1 MKQILALLVCYTL
14 LFQCVHVNSN
24 SCRGER
30 SQQGFALLYKNYSST
45 FVERYA
51 DCLDLCLD
59 DLSCMSF
66 NFWLE
71 TKQCDLNN
79 HSRETCPVCYQAAPS
94 RYMGMA
100 RSDIDECSNGSHDC
114 DVNANCT
121 NTVGS
126 YNCTCKEGYAG
137 DGRSCSDIDEC
148 SNGSH
153 NCDVNANCTNTVGS
167 HECTCKEGF
176 AGDGRSCSDINE
188 CSNGSHNCD
197 VNANCTN
204 TVGSYNCTCNEGYAG
219 DGRSCS
225 DIDECGKGSH
235 ECDVNANCTNTV
247 GSYNCTC
254 KEGYAG
260 DGRSCSDID
269 ECSNDSHDCD
279 VNANCTNTVGSH
291 ECTCKEG
298 FAGNG
303 RSCSDI
309 DECSNGSH
317 DCNVNANCTNTVG
330 SHNCT
335 CKEGYA
341 GDGRSCSVCP
351 VPVGM
356 ESGAILDSQITA
368 STVFSDYYSAHEA
381 RLHFKAEEGKGG
393 GWSPDQ
399 RDYNQWLQVDFQQ
412 MTRVTRIATQ
422 GIKADFE
429 WVTEYKLQYGDD
441 GQTFT
446 FYKRIGVNSDTL
458 FQGNTDPDTVVSHD
472 LNPII
477 KARYIRVR
485 PTKWH
490 DYISMRIE
498 LYTC

>member
-1 MKQILALLVCYTL
+1 MKQILALLACYTL
-14 LFQCVHVNSN
+14 LLECVYVNSN
-24 SCRGER
+24 LCRGER
-30 SQQGFALLYKNYSST
+30 SQQGFALLHKNYSSI

-100 RSDIDECSNGSHDC
+100 R
-114 DVNANCT
+114 
-121 NTVGS
+121 
-126 YNCTCKEGYAG
+126 
-137 DGRSCSDIDEC
+137 
-148 SNGSH
+148 
-153 NCDVNANCTNTVGS
+153 
-167 HECTCKEGF
+167 
-176 AGDGRSCSDINE
+176 
-188 CSNGSHNCD
+188 
-197 VNANCTN
+197 
-204 TVGSYNCTCNEGYAG
+204 
-219 DGRSCS
+219 S

>member
-225 DIDECGKGSH
+225 
-235 ECDVNANCTNTV
+235 
-247 GSYNCTC
+247 
-254 KEGYAG
+254 
-260 DGRSCSDID
+260 
-269 ECSNDSHDCD
+269 
-279 VNANCTNTVGSH
+279 
-291 ECTCKEG
+291 
-298 FAGNG
+298 
-303 RSCSDI
+303 
-309 DECSNGSH
+309 
-317 DCNVNANCTNTVG
+317 
-330 SHNCT
+330 
-335 CKEGYA
+335 
-341 GDGRSCSVCP
+341 VCP
-351 VPVGM
+351 IPLGM
-356 ESGAILDSQITA
+356 ESGTILNSQISA
-368 STVFSDYYSAHEA
+368 STAYNAHLTAHQA
-381 RLHFKAEEGKGG
+381 RLHSKGDGFKFG
-393 GWSPDQ
+393 GWSAAQND
-399 RDYNQWLQVDFQQ
+399 RNQWLQVDLQQ
-412 MTRVTRIATQ
+412 TTTVTRIATQ
-422 GIKADFE
+422 GKNSDMQNQ
-429 WVTEYKLQYGDD
+429 WVTKYKLQYGED
-441 GQTFT
+441 GQTFK
-446 FYKRIGVNSDTL
+446 FYRRIGDHSNTL
-458 FQGNTDPDTVVSHD
+458 FKGNTNKNTVVSHD

-477 KARYIRVR
+477 EARYIRVR
-485 PTKWH
+485 PTSWH
-490 DYISMRIE
+490 GHMSLRME